1 MDVIVTQEQFEEF
14 YHFVYVRIVWYHI
27 RGYMEDFH
35 STGTSKELSQ
45 DDMMNFN
52 IQTINLL
59 TDFYNNR
66 YGIAKKDVP
75 ELSKL
80 IMDNVPEIV
89 GKIKDKK
96 LLLSGIK
103 SGIIDGINIM
113 KQVESPLD
121 VLNLFIKLPPYV
133 MGKYFEYSKKFS
145 KK

>member
-1 MDVIVTQEQFEEF
+1 M
-14 YHFVYVRIVWYHI
+14 VWYQI
-27 RGYMEDFH
+27 RGQMEDFH
-35 STGTSKELSQ
+35 STDTFKELSQ
-45 DDMMNFN
+45 DDMMDFN
-52 IQTINLL
+52 IKTINLL

-89 GKIKDKK
+89 GKVKDKK

-103 SGIIDGINIM
+103 SGINSGVDYI
-113 KQVESPLD
+113 KLLKTPLD
-121 VLNLFIKLPPYV
+121 VLNVFIKLPPYV
-133 MGKYFEYSKKFS
+133 MGKYFEYSKKLP